1 MIILKLTAENNCVS
15 GIHSHLH
22 HSSAAHHCPSRIAD
36 RFLTY
41 SMNLSDWAFAQQV
54 GTISHK
60 ITVSTH
66 VYICMSWL
74 CLIMMFYHSLIILSY
89 LILSFLLMGPSA
101 HVPLARNHRDVRV
114 CKVPNDPWF
123 KLNWVP
129 PLRRTL
135 FFCSF
140 ISLVESDYL
149 PCGGWYGT
157 QLSFFL

>member
-1 MIILKLTAENNCVS
+1 MLETLNHINIYMIILKLTAENNCVS

-89 LILSFLLMGPSA
+89 LIFLTDGPECS
-101 HVPLARNHRDVRV
+101 
-114 CKVPNDPWF
+114 
-123 KLNWVP
+123 
-129 PLRRTL
+129 RTTCAQSSGRKGL
-135 FFCSF
+135 QGPQRPV
-140 ISLVESDYL
+140 I
-149 PCGGWYGT
+149 
-157 QLSFFL
+157 